1 MRRLLHPAL
10 IFALLALLV
19 LQTSCIQH
27 HQLVNF
33 DTGPQFDSLPSSFQH
48 PALRIQYDD
57 LLAITV
63 LSQVADPKATA
74 PFQAAAS
81 PGAAAAGGPAEP
93 TYLVDVHGCVNIPMA
108 GRVRVV
114 GLTTQEARDT
124 IARHIEPYLKN
135 PIVNVKLANF
145 RFSVLGEV
153 NKAGTY
159 TVGYEHVTIL
169 EALSMAGDVAKYGN
183 RENIL
188 VIRRVDGQR
197 QYGRIN
203 LHRRDVFQ
211 SPFFYIRQGDIIYV
225 EPLKAKVGDTADA
238 TTKYLQWALPVVSV
252 LGLLVTLFT
261 ATKG

>member
-1 MRRLLHPAL
+1 MKHFLYPVCLAAFFAL
-10 IFALLALLV
+10 IV
-19 LQTSCIQH
+19 ILQSSCIKH
-27 HQLVNF
+27 RQLVNF
-33 DTGPQFDSLPSSFQH
+33 DAGPPFDSLPSSFQH
-48 PALRIQYDD
+48 PTLRIQYDD

-74 PFQAAAS
+74 PFQAAAYA
-81 PGAAAAGGPAEP
+81 GTAGGGAPTEP

-124 IARHIEPYLKN
+124 ISKYIEPYLKN

-145 RFSVLGEV
+145 RFSVVGEV

-169 EALSMAGDVAKYGN
+169 EALSMAGDIAKYGN

-188 VIRRVDGQR
+188 VIRQVDGQR
-197 QYGRIN
+197 QYGRID
-203 LHRRDVFQ
+203 LHRRDVFL
-211 SPFFYIRQGDIIYV
+211 SPFFYIQQGDIIYV
-225 EPLKAKVGDTADA
+225 EPLKAKVGETADV
-238 TTKYLQWALPVVSV
+238 TTKYLQWALPIVSA
-252 LGLLVTLFT
+252 LGLLVTLFST
-261 ATKG
+261 TK

>member
-1 MRRLLHPAL
+1 MKRLLYP
-10 IFALLALLV
+10 FLLPVLLGV
-19 LQTSCIQH
+19 IALQTSCIQH
-27 HQLVNF
+27 RQLVNF
-33 DTGPQFDSLPSSFQH
+33 DMGPAFDSLPPSFQH
-48 PALRIQYDD
+48 PTLRIQYDD

-124 IARHIEPYLKN
+124 ITKHIEPYLKN

-159 TVGYEHVTIL
+159 TVGYERVTIL

-188 VIRRVDGQR
+188 VIRQVNGQR
-197 QYGRIN
+197 QYGRVN

-211 SPFFYIRQGDIIYV
+211 SPFFYIQQGDIIYV

-238 TTKYLQWALPVVSV
+238 ATKYLQWALPIVSA
-252 LGLLVTLFT
+252 LGLLVTLVT
-261 ATKG
+261 ATK

>member
-1 MRRLLHPAL
+1 MKVFYAV
-10 IFALLALLV
+10 IFGALV
-19 LQTSCIQH
+19 LMQAACIEH
-27 HQLVNF
+27 RQLINF
-33 DTGPQFDSLPSSFQH
+33 DVGPPFDSLAGAFHH
-48 PALRIQYDD
+48 PTLRIQYDD

-63 LSQVADPKATA
+63 LSQIADPKATA
-74 PFQAAAS
+74 PFQAAAT
-81 PGAAAAGGPAEP
+81 PGAGAGGVVEP
-93 TYLVDVHGCVNIPMA
+93 TYLVDVHGCVNLPMA

-124 IARHIEPYLKN
+124 ITRYIEPYLKN

-159 TVGYEHVTIL
+159 TVPYERVSIL

-188 VIRRVDGQR
+188 IIRQTDGRR

-211 SPFFYIRQGDIIYV
+211 SPYFYIQQGDIIYV
-225 EPLKAKVGDTADA
+225 EPLKAKVGETADV
-238 TTKYLQWALPVVSV
+238 TTKYLQWALPIISA
-252 LGLLVTLFT
+252 LGLLVTLVT
-261 ATKG
+261 ATK